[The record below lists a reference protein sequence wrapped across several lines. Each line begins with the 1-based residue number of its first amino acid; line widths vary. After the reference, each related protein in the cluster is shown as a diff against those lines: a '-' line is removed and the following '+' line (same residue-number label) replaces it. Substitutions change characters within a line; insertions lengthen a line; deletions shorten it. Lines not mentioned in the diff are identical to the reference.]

1 MRAIDWM
8 YHRKGCKTC
17 QRAQDFL
24 TKNKV
29 KQPEFVDARKE
40 TLSKKDALRIARES
54 QEILAAKGSKV
65 VHLKLRG
72 TEVADMDIEAVVV
85 GPTGNL
91 RAPAFKVGKTLVIGF
106 NEGAY
111 KQVLEG

>member
-1 MRAIDWM
+1 VRSIDWM

-29 KQPEFVDARKE
+29 SQPDFVDARKD

-54 QEILAAKGSKV
+54 QEILSMKGNKV

-72 TEVADMDIEAVVV
+72 TEVADKEIEAVVV

-106 NEGAY
+106 NEDAY
-111 KQVLEG
+111 KKVLGD

>member
-1 MRAIDWM
+1 VRAIDWM

-17 QRAQDFL
+17 ERAQNFL
-24 TKNKV
+24 TKHKV
-29 KQPEFVDARKE
+29 KQPEFVDARKD

-54 QEILAAKGSKV
+54 QEILSARGTKV
-65 VHLKLRG
+65 VHLNLRG
-72 TEVADMDIEAVVV
+72 TEVADKDIEAVVI

>member
-1 MRAIDWM
+1 M

-29 KQPEFVDARKE
+29 QQPEFVDARKD
-40 TLSKKDALRIARES
+40 TLSKKDAMRIARES

-65 VHLKLRG
+65 VHLKLKG
-72 TEVADMDIEAVVV
+72 EQVTDKDIEAAVV

-106 NEGAY
+106 NEDAY
-111 KQVLEG
+111 KKVLGS